1 MNITFEMTLINFLKN
16 LMIKGKLI
24 AINGILFL
32 NIRLQEFS
40 SDINLKLES
49 FYSTLHGLQLLPRWC
64 NLSEEFDTDF
74 LIKLY
79 KVLIVM

>member
-16 LMIKGKLI
+16 LMVKGKLI

-49 FYSTLHGLQLLPRWC
+49 FYSTLHGL
-64 NLSEEFDTDF
+64 
-74 LIKLY
+74 
-79 KVLIVM
+79 

>member
-16 LMIKGKLI
+16 LMVKGNLI
-24 AINGILFL
+24 AINSILFL

-49 FYSTLHGLQLLPRWC
+49 FYSVIHGL
-64 NLSEEFDTDF
+64 
-74 LIKLY
+74 
-79 KVLIVM
+79 